1 VKQPLSLIRSIKTKF
16 AIVILAAIG
25 TAVVTSQLGY
35 AFGWPTWIRPI
46 VAASL
51 SLIAVYFFARGLTR
65 PLREMAEASTFIAR
79 GNYAQRVHT
88 ASVDEVGQLAQ
99 AFNSM
104 AADLAEVERNR
115 KELVANVSHELR
127 TPIAGLRATLE
138 NISDGVAE
146 PSPDLINAMLERV
159 GRLQRLVDDLL
170 DLSRFEA
177 RTVPLHREPVHLASL
192 VAAAAD
198 DCRRDHPS
206 AVVSS
211 SIDDDAMVHADP
223 ERLHQVLANL
233 LDNGVRH
240 GGPIVEVSSKLG
252 VAGDVVIVIADN
264 GPGLSSADSEHA
276 FDRFYRAADR
286 RDDDGGTGL
295 GLAIVRW
302 IVDLHGGRIAIEPNE
317 PTGARFVVSLPGPP
331 VGGLHTEY

>member
-1 VKQPLSLIRSIKTKF
+1 VKQPLSLIGSIKTKF

-25 TAVVTSQLGY
+25 TAVVTSQVGY
-35 AFGWPTWIRPI
+35 AFGWPIWLRPI
-46 VAASL
+46 VAAAL

-65 PLREMAEASTFIAR
+65 PLRDMAAASLSIAR
-79 GNYAQRVHT
+79 GNYDQRVHT

-138 NISDGVAE
+138 NIADGVAE
-146 PSPDLINAMLERV
+146 PTPETINAMLERV
-159 GRLQRLVDDLL
+159 GRLQRLVTDLL
-170 DLSRFEA
+170 DLSRFESGS
-177 RTVPLHREPVHLASL
+177 VPLHREPVHLASL
-192 VAAAAD
+192 VAAATD
-198 DCRRDHPS
+198 DCQRDHPT
-206 AVVSS
+206 AVLSS
-211 SIDDDAMVHADP
+211 TVADDTFVLADP

-240 GGPIVEVSSKLG
+240 GGPRVEVSSH
-252 VAGDVVIVIADN
+252 VSASGDVAIVVSDN
-264 GPGLSSADSEHA
+264 GPGLTPADSEHA

-302 IVDLHGGRIAIEPNE
+302 IVDLHGGRITIEPND
-317 PTGARFVVSLPGPP
+317 PCGARFVVTLPAPAGR
-331 VGGLHTEY
+331 

>member
-1 VKQPLSLIRSIKTKF
+1 VKQPLSLIGSIKTKF

-25 TAVVTSQLGY
+25 TAVVTSQVGY
-35 AFGWPTWIRPI
+35 AFGWPIWLRPI
-46 VAASL
+46 VAAAL

-65 PLREMAEASTFIAR
+65 PLRDMAAASLSIAR
-79 GNYAQRVHT
+79 GNYDQRVHT

-104 AADLAEVERNR
+104 AADLAVVERNR

-138 NISDGVAE
+138 NIADGVAE
-146 PSPDLINAMLERV
+146 PTPDLINAMLGRV
-159 GRLQRLVDDLL
+159 GRLQRLVTDLL
-170 DLSRFEA
+170 DLSRLEA
-177 RTVPLHREPVHLASL
+177 GTAPLHREPVHLASL

-198 DCRRDHPS
+198 DCRRDHPT

-211 SIDDDAMVHADP
+211 SVDHDTFVHADP

-240 GGPIVEVSSKLG
+240 GGAVVDVSCHRAAVNEITIVV
-252 VAGDVVIVIADN
+252 ADN
-264 GPGLSSADSEHA
+264 GPGLAPADSEHA

-295 GLAIVRW
+295 GLAIVQW
-302 IVDLHGGRIAIEPNE
+302 IVDLHGGRITIERNE
-317 PTGARFVVSLPGPP
+317 PTGARFVVCLPERPDEN
-331 VGGLHTEY
+331 LHTEY